1 MAQIGKP
8 MFRPQ
13 DDCTYLMP
21 IHFGGGKFDPE
32 TLVTQRTTALAITYE
47 TERDLLENYIPEG
60 FELLAP
66 EVQVAFNKFTEINW
80 LHGGQY
86 NLINVAAPVR
96 FHGKKDELDGAYTL
110 VVWENR
116 TAPILGGREQTGIPK
131 IYADIEDLHI
141 SKPHYA
147 TSVSYEGNTFL
158 TMNFEAA
165 GPVTGKAL
173 KGLKSQFASVNTLG
187 WRYIPRIGAPGAE
200 LSQFV
205 LYPQGVGVETVQ
217 AGTGSLKW
225 IEQTPMQNPSQYYII
240 NSLASL
246 PIKKITQ
253 AALIEGSAVLHA
265 MGARIIE

>member
-1 MAQIGKP
+1 

-13 DDCTYLMP
+13 DDFTYLMP
-21 IHFGGGKFDPE
+21 VHFGGGKFDPE
-32 TLVTQRTTALAITYE
+32 TLVTQKATALSLSFE

-110 VVWENR
+110 VVWENK

-141 SKPHYA
+141 VRPHFA
-147 TSVSYEGNTFL
+147 TTVSYEGNTFL
-158 TMNFEAA
+158 NMDFEA
-165 GPVTGKAL
+165 TGSITGRDLDA
-173 KGLKSQFASVNTLG
+173 LKSQFLTMNTLG
-187 WRYIPRIGAPGAE
+187 WRYIPKVGAPGAE

-205 LYPQGVGVETVQ
+205 LYPQGMEVETAEV
-217 AGTGSLKW
+217 GKGSLKW
-225 IEQTPMQNPSQYYII
+225 TELTPMQSPAQYYIV

-246 PIKKITQ
+246 PIKRVTQ
-253 AALIEGSAVLHA
+253 AVLVEGRAILRA
-265 MGARIIE
+265 MGARVIE